1 MVALS
6 SSLAAGADPDN
17 ADGRKRN
24 PKRPRPLLEHVQ
36 EDPQAAGDSKFARA
50 LGSVDAQTRNQ
61 GLTALAAWLSR
72 RESVSEQE
80 MTKIWKGLFYC
91 FWHSD
96 KQPVQKHLAERL
108 AEIISSL
115 QPEVAV
121 MYFRV
126 FLKTMQ
132 REWFG
137 IDRLR
142 LDKFMLLIRCFLS
155 QAALCL
161 CTLHWEVSAVEAQ
174 AACISEEVLGRGGSA
189 TNLAAGLGYHLADV
203 FIAETGTACE
213 QFGSASGACP
223 SDAGLRAWLEPFCQT
238 LAASDRAAFLPRLQ
252 DGVFGKLLQSVRAGD
267 AWVQHLDV
275 PALGAHLFGTGAQP
289 GIKARNRAALYDI
302 SNQFKN
308 ASSKRQRISLPPN
321 EAIKAAVSAIMGGK
335 KKKKQKQHQ
344 GAVPNGTASCVQG
357 ASDSSPASV
366 GAERLQRAA
375 SLEQEA
381 AMATPGSD
389 AEAVQ
394 EASAAG
400 TALPGALHSLGHVP
414 ASPPASQQLPAAN
427 CPDSAL
433 RKKLRFSLQ
442 RNLYHASK
450 GPVPPPEVRT
460 PPNLQPKGP
469 AIKKS
474 ATVGIA
480 SRKKSRLGKSAPA
493 TTAKKGPRQRKQ
505 LWT

>member
-1 MVALS
+1 
-6 SSLAAGADPDN
+6 
-17 ADGRKRN
+17 
-24 PKRPRPLLEHVQ
+24 
-36 EDPQAAGDSKFARA
+36 
-50 LGSVDAQTRNQ
+50 
-61 GLTALAAWLSR
+61 
-72 RESVSEQE
+72 

-203 FIAETGTACE
+203 FIAETGTA
-213 QFGSASGACP
+213 S
-223 SDAGLRAWLEPFCQT
+223 
-238 LAASDRAAFLPRLQ
+238 FLPRLQ